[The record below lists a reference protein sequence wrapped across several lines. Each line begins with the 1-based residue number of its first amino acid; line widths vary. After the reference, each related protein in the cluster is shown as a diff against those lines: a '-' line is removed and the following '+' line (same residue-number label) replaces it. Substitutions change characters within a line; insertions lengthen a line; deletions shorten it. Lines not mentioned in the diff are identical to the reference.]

1 MGPLPENATLHD
13 LVPLMY
19 RADWAAVSLS
29 ATVTSWTD
37 HALRIRVRDRGRRH
51 AAPDPDSDQEL
62 PVTENT
68 YQVLLAPGGKYRISH
83 FRDGQV
89 VHEGCDGVTG
99 WLISPGSPGTPGRP
113 GLAQVFRH
121 HAAPWSGLDDLQYP
135 ARLLSR
141 FSLELTGTAA
151 AGDRPVCRLTG
162 RARPLSGYGREAQDG
177 SSAAEVRLLV
187 DAGTGLL
194 LSYEEL
200 ADGQPVHRTVV
211 SDLRLD
217 PAEAADG
224 ARFQPPPGID
234 APPRPPSGPQA
245 AMPGLTGDVVR
256 GAAGA
261 AAAAMGFAIRHWPGS
276 AAAPDGTTA
285 GSPAAGGPD
294 AGSPASGTAT
304 GGPAPGTAAGGPAP
318 GNGRTG
324 PRAGPLDPEHLD
336 PVSDGMI
343 NLLHRTGRPAP
354 QFTAEVDEWDS
365 GRLATVAVSRMRGAL
380 PAALDGVLGPDAVW
394 DAIETR
400 DNSTARVSRL
410 RLAGPGRY
418 RIDRLAGG
426 KPSSPGTVGCDGDR
440 SWQVYGSRVGARPAQ
455 PLSREFACL
464 ADPAWLLG
472 AHRLWAGG
480 EITVGGRRGFL
491 VAGRP
496 AGDRPQS
503 DPEYFWPGS
512 PADQVEAVVDAE
524 LAVILRLTGFL
535 AGEPVICYE
544 LSNLSTVVPDTGAFD
559 VPPGARTGPLASHGI
574 TAAGA
579 VKAAAGLGVV
589 GASSLVGWLQKR
601 PRSRAGDAGK
611 NLHHPT

>member
-1 MGPLPENATLHD
+1 MASAAEPGTLAA

-19 RADWAAVSLS
+19 RADWAAASLS
-29 ATVTSWTD
+29 ATVTTWTD
-37 HALRIRVRDRGRRH
+37 HTLRIRVRDRGRRH
-51 AAPDPDSDQEL
+51 PAPDPDPAQEP

-83 FRDGQV
+83 VRDGQV

-99 WLISPGSPGTPGRP
+99 WFISRGSPGPAGRP

-121 HAAPWSGLDDLQYP
+121 DAAPWSGLDDLQFP

-151 AGDRPVCRLTG
+151 PGGRPACHLTG
-162 RARPLSGYGREAQDG
+162 RVRALSGYGQGALDG
-177 SSAAEVRLLV
+177 PAAAEVRLVV

-194 LSYEEL
+194 LGYEEL
-200 ADGQPVHRTVV
+200 ADGQPAHRTVV

-217 PAEAADG
+217 PAEAADD
-224 ARFQPPPGID
+224 ARFWPPPGID
-234 APPRPPSGPQA
+234 APSRTASGPQA
-245 AMPGLTGDVVR
+245 AMPGVTGDVVR

-276 AAAPDGTTA
+276 AAAPGGTT
-285 GSPAAGGPD
+285 
-294 AGSPASGTAT
+294 
-304 GGPAPGTAAGGPAP
+304 AGGPAP
-318 GNGRTG
+318 GGPAPGGPAPGKAAGGPAAGDGWTG
-324 PRAGPLDPEHLD
+324 PRGARPLGPEHLD
-336 PVSDGMI
+336 PVSDDMI
-343 NLLHRTGRPAP
+343 NLLHRAGRPAP
-354 QFTAEVDEWDS
+354 HFTAEVDEWDS
-365 GRLATVAVSRMRGAL
+365 GRLATAAVSRMRGAL
-380 PAALDGVLGPDAVW
+380 PAALDGILGPDAVW

-400 DNSTARVSRL
+400 DNATARVSRL

-426 KPSSPGTVGCDGDR
+426 KSSSPEAVGCDGDR
-440 SWQVYGSRVGARPAQ
+440 SWQVYGSRAGARPAQ

-480 EITVGGRRGFL
+480 ETTVGGRRGFL

-496 AGDRPQS
+496 AGDGQQS

-512 PADQVEAVVDAE
+512 AADQVEAVVDAE

-535 AGEPVICYE
+535 AGEPAICYE
-544 LSNLSTVVPDTGAFD
+544 LSNVSTVVPDTGVFD

-579 VKAAAGLGVV
+579 VKAAAGLGVA

-601 PRSRAGDAGK
+601 PRS
-611 NLHHPT
+611 

>member
-1 MGPLPENATLHD
+1 MAPAAEPGTLAA

-19 RADWAAVSLS
+19 RADWATASLS

-37 HALRIRVRDRGRRH
+37 PALRIRVRDRGRPH
-51 AAPDPDSDQEL
+51 AAPDPDPGQEP

-68 YQVLLAPGGKYRISH
+68 YQVLLAPGGKYRVSH
-83 FRDGQV
+83 VRDGQV
-89 VHEGCDGVTG
+89 VYEGCDGVTG
-99 WLISPGSPGTPGRP
+99 WFISPGSPGAAGRP

-121 HAAPWSGLDDLQYP
+121 DAAPWPGLDDLQFP

-151 AGDRPVCRLTG
+151 AGGRPVCRLTG
-162 RARPLSGYGREAQDG
+162 RARPFSGYGQGAPDG
-177 SSAAEVRLLV
+177 SPAAEVRLLV

-217 PAEAADG
+217 PAEAEDA

-234 APPRPPSGPQA
+234 APPRPPFGPQA

-276 AAAPDGTTA
+276 AAAPG
-285 GSPAAGGPD
+285 
-294 AGSPASGTAT
+294 
-304 GGPAPGTAAGGPAP
+304 GTAAGGPAP
-318 GNGRTG
+318 GDPAPGTAAGGRAPGNSWTG
-324 PRAGPLDPEHLD
+324 PRRAGPLDPGHLD
-336 PVSDGMI
+336 PVSDDMI

-354 QFTAEVDEWDS
+354 HFTAEVREWDS
-365 GRLATVAVSRMRGAL
+365 GRLATVAISRMRGAL
-380 PAALDGVLGPDAVW
+380 PAALDGVLGPDAFW

-426 KPSSPGTVGCDGDR
+426 EPSSPKTVGCDGER
-440 SWQVYGSRVGARPAQ
+440 SWQVHGSRVGARPAR

-472 AHRLWAGG
+472 ALRLWAGG
-480 EITVGGRRGFL
+480 ESTVGGRRGFL

-496 AGDRPQS
+496 AGDGQQS

-512 PADQVEAVVDAE
+512 AADQVEAVVDAE

-535 AGEPVICYE
+535 AGEPAICYE
-544 LSNLSTVVPDTGAFD
+544 LSNLSTVVPDAGAFD

-574 TAAGA
+574 TPAGA
-579 VKAAAGLGVV
+579 VKVAAGLGVV

-601 PRSRAGDAGK
+601 PRSRAGEAEK

>member
-1 MGPLPENATLHD
+1 MASAAEPGTLAA

-29 ATVTSWTD
+29 ATVTAWTD
-37 HALRIRVRDRGRRH
+37 HALRTRVRDRGRRH
-51 AAPDPDSDQEL
+51 PAPDPDPAQEL
-62 PVTENT
+62 PVTEST

-83 FRDGQV
+83 VRDGQV

-99 WLISPGSPGTPGRP
+99 WFISPGSPGTTGRP

-121 HAAPWSGLDDLQYP
+121 DAAPWSGLDDLQFP

-151 AGDRPVCRLTG
+151 AGGRPVCRLTG
-162 RARPLSGYGREAQDG
+162 RARPFSGYGREALDG

-194 LSYEEL
+194 LSHEEL
-200 ADGQPVHRTVV
+200 ADGQPVHRTVL

-224 ARFQPPPGID
+224 TRFRPPPGID
-234 APPRPPSGPQA
+234 APPRPPSGPRA

-276 AAAPDGTTA
+276 AAPPGGT
-285 GSPAAGGPD
+285 AAGGPS
-294 AGSPASGTAT
+294 A
-304 GGPAPGTAAGGPAP
+304 GGPSAGGPSAGGPSAGGPAP
-318 GNGRTG
+318 GNGWTG
-324 PRAGPLDPEHLD
+324 PRRAGPLDPEHLD
-336 PVSDGMI
+336 PVSDDMI

-354 QFTAEVDEWDS
+354 HFTAEVREWDS
-365 GRLATVAVSRMRGAL
+365 GRLVTVAVSRMRGAL
-380 PAALDGVLGPDAVW
+380 PTALDGVLGPDAVW

-410 RLAGPGRY
+410 LLDGPGRY
-418 RIDRLAGG
+418 RIDRVAGG
-426 KPSSPGTVGCDGDR
+426 EPSSPETVGCDGER
-440 SWQVYGSRVGARPAQ
+440 SWQVHGSRAGARPAQ

-472 AHRLWAGG
+472 AHQLWAGG
-480 EITVGGRRGFL
+480 ESIVGGRRGFL

-496 AGDRPQS
+496 AGDGQQS

-512 PADQVEAVVDAE
+512 TADQVEAVVDAE
-524 LAVILRLTGFL
+524 LAVILQLTGFL
-535 AGEPVICYE
+535 AGEPAICYE
-544 LSNLSTVVPDTGAFD
+544 LSNLSTVVPDTGVFE
-559 VPPGARTGPLASHGI
+559 VPPGARSGPLASHG
-574 TAAGA
+574 TTPAGA

-601 PRSRAGDAGK
+601 PRSRGGDAEK